1 LLARLAAFRFIFQT
15 LIVKKDLLSS
25 GPDEI
30 LAAINAF
37 NCAIGVLAVG
47 TRSRFVGEFGL

>member
-1 LLARLAAFRFIFQT
+1 
-15 LIVKKDLLSS
+15 VKKDLLSS
-25 GPDEI
+25 GPNEI

-37 NCAIGVLAVG
+37 NCAIGVLAVS